1 MRTIKNPAE
10 FRTKVRDQFT
20 QLVDKSTTAANL
32 EIGIYNFSV
41 TTSKERKVVRKWD
54 NVYFCEIY
62 MAKLRTVLYNLRDKP
77 SLIDKLAS
85 KELKAERVAYMTH
98 QDLQP
103 DRWAVMLDQKKKRD
117 ENLFAP
123 NLMATTDDFT
133 CYKCKSKKC
142 TYYQLQTRSADESMT
157 TYVTCLDCGNRW
169 KC

>member
-1 MRTIKNPAE
+1 MRTIKNPLE
-10 FRTKVRDQFT
+10 FRGKVRDQFI
-20 QLVDKSTTAANL
+20 QLINKPIIAVNI

-62 MAKLRTVLYNLRDKP
+62 MSKLRMVLYNLRDKP
-77 SLIDKLAS
+77 SLISQLVN
-85 KELKAERVAYMTH
+85 KELRADRVGYMTH

-103 DRWAVMLDQKKKRD
+103 DKWAIMIDQKKKRD
-117 ENLFAP
+117 ENMFAP

>member
-1 MRTIKNPAE
+1 MRTIKNSEE
-10 FRTKVRDQFT
+10 FRNKVRDQFT
-20 QLVDKSTTAANL
+20 QMVDKPTIATNI

-62 MAKLRTVLYNLRDKP
+62 MSKLRMVLYNLRDKP
-77 SLIDKLAS
+77 SIISQLVN
-85 KELKAERVAYMTH
+85 KEIRADRVAYMTH

-103 DRWAVMLDQKKKRD
+103 DRWAVMIDQKKKRD

>member
-1 MRTIKNPAE
+1 MRIIQDPQE
-10 FRTKVRDQFT
+10 FRCRVRDKLKD
-20 QLVDKSTTAANL
+20 LVKKPMNAINI

-41 TTSKERKVVRKWD
+41 LASKERKVVRKWD

-62 MAKLRTVLYNLRDKP
+62 MSKLRTILYNLRDRP
-77 SLIDKLAS
+77 ELVTQLDN
-85 KELKAERVAYMTH
+85 KELKADRLAFMTH
-98 QDLQP
+98 SDLQP
-103 DRWAVMLDQKKKRD
+103 DRWTVMLDLKEKRD

-123 NLMATTDDFT
+123 KLTATTDDFT